1 MALSD
6 EPESDER
13 NFVTY
18 VNRSLEDEEE
28 FHFLRLEFLQ
38 RLNIVNHQVKLVRLK
53 SDFQRDGRASQTQ
66 LDSLSVTMREYGM
79 AGVGGQLPVVS
90 QDC

>member
-1 MALSD
+1 MALPA

-53 SDFQRDGRASQTQ
+53 SDFQRNGRASQTQ

-79 AGVGGQLPVVS
+79 ADVGGRFPVV
-90 QDC
+90 